1 MATGASKS
9 HFLEAKELDAIF
21 AGTAYSVADT
31 YVALFTAL
39 TVAQGEAGTG
49 GTEVVGG
56 SYARQHLTGATGGA
70 GAGGYAKT
78 PGTTGDTASF
88 NAVNFAGM
96 PACTVVGL
104 AIYDAPVGGNE
115 LEYITG
121 LSLVVAAGNTLQFA
135 AATGLTV
142 LED

>member
-1 MATGASKS
+1 MS
-9 HFLEAKELDAIF
+9 HFLEAKLLDAIF
-21 AGTAYSVADT
+21 SGAAFSESDT
-31 YVALFTAL
+31 YVALFTAE

-56 SYARQHLTGATGGA
+56 SYARAHLTGATGGA
-70 GAGGYAKT
+70 GIGGYTKVT
-78 PGTTGDTASF
+78 GTTGDTASF

-96 PACTVVGL
+96 PACTVVAV
-104 AIYDAPVGGNE
+104 AIYDAPTGGNE

-121 LSLVVAAGNTLQFA
+121 LSLVVGAGNTLQFA
-135 AATGLTV
+135 ASTGLTV